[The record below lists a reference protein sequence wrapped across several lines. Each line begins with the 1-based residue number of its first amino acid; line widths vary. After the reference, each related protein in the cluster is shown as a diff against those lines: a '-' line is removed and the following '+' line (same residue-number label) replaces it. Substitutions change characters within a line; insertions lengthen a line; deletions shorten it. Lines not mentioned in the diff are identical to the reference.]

1 LHCIKL
7 KSEPVKLFIKNM
19 VCDRCKMIVKSEL
32 ESLGLHP
39 ELVELGEVT
48 LTETVLTEEQ
58 RTLTDGRLRAL
69 GFELLDDAKAKMI
82 EKIKT
87 AVIELIH
94 YEDEDNHVKYSEYL
108 TRQVGKD
115 YPFMSKVFSEAEG
128 ITIEQYIIQQKVE
141 KVKELLTYGELT
153 LSEIAWQMGYSS
165 VAAISTQ
172 FKKVTGMT
180 PREYKSVDDKGRKQL
195 DSIGK

>member
-1 LHCIKL
+1 M
-7 KSEPVKLFIKNM
+7 KLFIKNM

-32 ESLGLHP
+32 ESLRLHP
-39 ELVELGEVT
+39 EQVELGEVT
-48 LTETVLTEEQ
+48 LAEISLTEEQ
-58 RTLTDGRLRAL
+58 RMLTDERLKAL

-94 YEDEDNHVKYSEYL
+94 YENEDNHVKYSEYL
-108 TRQVGKD
+108 VRQVGKD

-128 ITIEQYIIQQKVE
+128 ITIEQYIIQQKIE